1 MQDQKPRG
9 TEPCDQ
15 VIPAHAD
22 SKRPFVAPKLTFVKP
37 ELVRHGDVTQVTA
50 QFIGPITP

>member
-1 MQDQKPRG
+1 MQDQRLTGAEPRD
-9 TEPCDQ
+9 EAL
-15 VIPAHAD
+15 PAHPD

-37 ELVRHGDVTQVTA
+37 ELIRHGDVTQVTA